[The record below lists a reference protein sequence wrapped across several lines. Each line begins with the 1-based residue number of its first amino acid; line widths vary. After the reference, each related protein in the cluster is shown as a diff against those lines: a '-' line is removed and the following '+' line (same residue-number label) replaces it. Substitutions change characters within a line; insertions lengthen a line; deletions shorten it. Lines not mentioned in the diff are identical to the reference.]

1 MTVVGTSV
9 EGPPGA
15 GSEHIR
21 RIRGDLLACDEV
33 DAIVNAVN
41 CVGVMGKGIALQF
54 KCRWPTNFIEY
65 ASACKAG
72 AVRPGKMLVHH
83 LDGFLLPRYIVN
95 FPTKAHWREPSRIE
109 FVRDGLGAWS
119 HRFRTCKSGRLL
131 FLRSGVAT
139 AGSTGEMFGR

>member
-15 GSEHIR
+15 GSGHIR

-54 KCRWPTNFIEY
+54 KRRWPTNFTE
-65 ASACKAG
+65 
-72 AVRPGKMLVHH
+72 
-83 LDGFLLPRYIVN
+83 
-95 FPTKAHWREPSRIE
+95 
-109 FVRDGLGAWS
+109 
-119 HRFRTCKSGRLL
+119 
-131 FLRSGVAT
+131 
-139 AGSTGEMFGR
+139 